1 MNVTLRYGAGT
12 YQHQVYGAA
21 TTAGGETVIVLDRPW
36 LPVDLGPL
44 LVIGTP
50 AYGWAEVWRGPRLQ
64 PWLATAAV
72 GDIETFGRRKLT
84 KIDPAGLPRSIALGQ
99 DCRGW

>member
-12 YQHQVYGAA
+12 YQHPVYGAA

-36 LPVDLGPL
+36 LPVDVGPL

-50 AYGWAEVWRGPRLQ
+50 AYGWWRDMAWADMGGAEPASERAEYELRAAGVLRAARG
-64 PWLATAAV
+64 
-72 GDIETFGRRKLT
+72 GR
-84 KIDPAGLPRSIALGQ
+84 
-99 DCRGW
+99 